1 MHERDGNR
9 RRIRTANSSNAGI
22 GRRPVTLPA
31 LTAKPCPPRMNT
43 VGERLCFDF
52 PDRVREP
59 WFFFLAIRF
68 KDGCKNYYSPNKALA
83 EYIAFAGTVRNASLA
98 SCAEGHSDGGNY
110 LKPTDNSLYRCVMAS
125 GRSLDD
131 RWPVPAEVAFE
142 SIHMTCRGRGRSSAV
157 LGNPR
162 GPPGA
167 CLRTTSAAKVAGS
180 FLFLPR
186 RISSNSSTCDLLDT
200 GPSGPIQLDRNS
212 LPGSAVRDGPNQTTK
227 VGQMRVAKSIA
238 PFLMIALVVWF
249 GIRRSMEQSR
259 SVNKSSAI
267 NSILIEQ

>member
-1 MHERDGNR
+1 MSHGSSSWPSDSRTDARTIIHPTRRLLNISPLPERSGTR
-9 RRIRTANSSNAGI
+9 RW
-22 GRRPVTLPA
+22 LP
-31 LTAKPCPPRMNT
+31 R
-43 VGERLCFDF
+43 
-52 PDRVREP
+52 
-59 WFFFLAIRF
+59 
-68 KDGCKNYYSPNKALA
+68 
-83 EYIAFAGTVRNASLA
+83 
-98 SCAEGHSDGGNY
+98 AEGHSDGGNY

-131 RWPVPAEVAFE
+131 RWPVPTEVAFE
-142 SIHMTCRGRGRSSAV
+142 SIHMTYRGRGRSSAV
-157 LGNPR
+157 LGACRELAPSKQESTTYEPSMVCKLLILGCRLLIPDRLLGNPR

-267 NSILIEQ
+267 NSILLEQ